1 MATVNLTIDGVQV
14 AVEEGSTILAAAEK
28 AGIEIPNLCFMKEMK
43 PYGACGVCV
52 VEVEKCPKLLR
63 ACATKVSEGMVV
75 NTKGERALKARKL
88 ALELLM
94 GDHDGDCQGPCKLN
108 CPAHTD
114 CQKYVKEIAEGRFA
128 DAVATVKETFPLPAA
143 IGRVCPHPCEKAC
156 RRRLV
161 EAPISIAQLKYFAA
175 DQVRKDGTARPI
187 KVASPT
193 GKKVGIIGGGPAGLT
208 AAFKL
213 AQWGHDVTVYDQ
225 MPEMGGMLRYGI
237 PEYRLPKAILK
248 AETDAIAELGVTFV
262 NDFKIGRNAEFEKLR
277 TWFDAVIVANGAW
290 KSTAMRVKGEDLKG
304 VWGGID
310 FLRAVVTGQK
320 PEIGERV
327 AIIGGGTTAMD
338 ACRTAVRVGAKE
350 VYVVYR
356 RTRKEMPAEDIE
368 ITEAEEE
375 GVKFK
380 FLCAPDE
387 ILGKDGRVTGMR
399 LQVMELG
406 EPDERGRRKPV
417 PVPGQFEEIALD
429 SVIAAIG
436 QRNDPEGFEA
446 LPQTPKG
453 TLAVDE
459 KTYKFSTLNPQS
471 ASAKATADK
480 PLTLNPQPSTLEGV
494 FACGDTV
501 NKGAGIAIGAIAQ
514 ANEAALAV
522 DAYLR
527 GREYRPVQPILSERE
542 VTEKDFADRERIA
555 RAVMPQRP
563 AEERR
568 HDFREVN
575 LGLSPEAAMAEA
587 KRCLECGCHDYF
599 DCRLIRYANLL
610 RTDTKRLRGDFHPG
624 FVERKLVSIERNQR
638 KCITC
643 NLCVRTC
650 EEKAK
655 KGLLGLVGRGF
666 KTVIKPEFDN
676 PEAIAGC
683 RDCHLCVDACPTGA
697 LRFLG

>member
-1 MATVNLTIDGVQV
+1 MDTELITLEIDGQSVSV
-14 AVEEGSTILAAAEK
+14 PAGTTIFEAAK
-28 AGIEIPNLCFMKEMK
+28 LAGIEIPNLCYLKELG

-52 VEVEKCPKLLR
+52 VEVKDCPKMLR
-63 ACATKVSEGMVV
+63 ACSAKVAPGMVV
-75 NTKGERALKARKL
+75 YTKSEKALATRKL

-94 GDHDGDCQGPCKLN
+94 GDHDGDCLGPCKLN

-128 DAVATVKETFPLPAA
+128 DAVATIKETFPLPAA

-175 DQVRKDGTARPI
+175 DQVRKDGNEHPI
-187 KVASPT
+187 KVAAPT

-213 AQWGHDVTVYDQ
+213 VQQGHSVTVYDQ

-248 AETDAIAELGVTFV
+248 AETDAISALGVKFV
-262 NDFKIGRNAEFEKLR
+262 NNFKIGRDADFEKFR
-277 TWFDAVIVANGAW
+277 ADFDAVIVANGAW
-290 KSTAMRVKGEDLKG
+290 KSTAMRVKGEELKG

-327 AIIGGGTTAMD
+327 AIVGGGNTAMD

-350 VYVVYR
+350 VFVVYR
-356 RTRKEMPAEDIE
+356 RTRKEMPAEDVE

-380 FLCAPDE
+380 FLYAPDE
-387 ILGKDGRVTGMR
+387 ILGKDGKVCGMR

-417 PVPGQFEEIALD
+417 PVAGKFEEIELD

-436 QRNDPEGFEA
+436 QRNDPVGFEA
-446 LPQTPKG
+446 LPQTQKG
-453 TLAVDE
+453 TIAADE
-459 KTYKFSTLNPQS
+459 GNF
-471 ASAKATADK
+471 ATSL
-480 PLTLNPQPSTLEGV
+480 PGV

-522 DAYLR
+522 DAFLR
-527 GREYRPVQPILSERE
+527 GGEYRPVQPVISERNL
-542 VTEKDFADRERIA
+542 TEKDFEDRQRIA

-568 HDFREVN
+568 NDFKEVN
-575 LGLSPEAAMAEA
+575 LGLSVEAAQAEA
-587 KRCLECGCHDYF
+587 KRCLECGCHDYK
-599 DCRLIRYANLL
+599 DCKLIRYANLVKA
-610 RTDTKRLRGDFHPG
+610 DTQRLRGDFHPG
-624 FVERKLVSIERNQR
+624 FVEQKLVTIERNQR
-638 KCITC
+638 KCILC
-643 NLCVRTC
+643 NLCVRVC
-650 EEKAK
+650 AEQAK

-666 KTVIKPEFDN
+666 KAVIKPEFRD
-676 PEAIAGC
+676 PAATAVCKDC
-683 RDCHLCVDACPTGA
+683 RLCAENCPTGA
-697 LRFLG
+697 LKIING

>member
-1 MATVNLTIDGVQV
+1 MGTVNLTIDGVRV
-14 AVEEGSTILAAAEK
+14 SVEEGTTVLAAAAK
-28 AGIEIPNLCFMKEMK
+28 AGIEIPNLCFMKEMG

-63 ACATKVSEGMVV
+63 ACATKAAEGMVV
-75 NTKGERALKARKL
+75 HTDGERARKARAL

-143 IGRVCPHPCEKAC
+143 IGRVCPHPCERKC

-161 EAPISIAQLKYFAA
+161 EAPISIAQLKSFAA
-175 DQVRKDGTARPI
+175 DQVRMNGGERPI
-187 KVASPT
+187 AIAPST
-193 GKKVGIIGGGPAGLT
+193 GRKVGIVGGGPAGLS
-208 AAFKL
+208 AAFRL
-213 AQWGHDVTVYDQ
+213 ARLGHDVTVFDQ

-237 PEYRLPKAILK
+237 PEYRLPKAVLK
-248 AETDAIAELGVTFV
+248 AETDAIAALGVKFV
-262 NDFKIGRNAEFEKLR
+262 NGFKVGRDGTVEGLR
-277 TWFDAVIVANGAW
+277 GKFDALLVANGAW
-290 KSTAMRVKGEDLKG
+290 RSTSMRVKGEELSG

-310 FLRAVVTGQK
+310 FLRAVVTGAA
-320 PEIGERV
+320 PDIGERV
-327 AIIGGGTTAMD
+327 AVVGGGNTAMD

-350 VYVVYR
+350 VFVVYR
-356 RTRKEMPAEDIE
+356 RTRREMPAEDVE
-368 ITEAEEE
+368 IAEAEEE

-387 ILGKDGRVTGMR
+387 ILGRDGRVCGMR
-399 LQVMELG
+399 LQAMELG
-406 EPDERGRRKPV
+406 EPDERGRRRPV
-417 PVPGQFEEIALD
+417 PVAGKFEEIELD

-436 QRNDPEGFEA
+436 QRNDPEGFES

-453 TLAVDE
+453 TIAADE
-459 KTYKFSTLNPQS
+459 
-471 ASAKATADK
+471 ATFATSI
-480 PLTLNPQPSTLEGV
+480 PGV
-494 FACGDTV
+494 FACGDAV

-522 DAYLR
+522 HAYLN
-527 GREYRPVQPILSERE
+527 GREYRPAQPILSERD
-542 VTEKDFADRERIA
+542 VTERDFADRERVA
-555 RAVMPQRP
+555 RVAMPQRP

-568 HDFREVN
+568 RDFGEVN

-587 KRCLECGCHDYF
+587 RRCLECGCHDF
-599 DCRLIRYANLL
+599 ADCRLIRYANLL
-610 RTDTKRLRGDFHPG
+610 KTDVRRLRGDFHPG
-624 FVERKLVSIERNQR
+624 FVERDLVCIERNQR

-643 NLCVRTC
+643 NLCVRAC
-650 EEKAK
+650 ENMAH

-666 KTVIKPEFDN
+666 KTVVRPEFRTPD
-676 PEAIAGC
+676 AISGC
-683 RDCHLCVDACPTGA
+683 RDCHMCVDACPTGA
-697 LRFLG
+697 LRLLPQAARA

>member
-1 MATVNLTIDGVQV
+1 MVKLTIDGVQV
-14 AVEEGSTILAAAEK
+14 EAEEGSTILAAAEK
-28 AGIEIPNLCFMKEMK
+28 AGIEIPNLCFMKELK
-43 PYGACGVCV
+43 PYGACGLCV

-75 NTKGERALKARKL
+75 TTNGERAMKARRL
-88 ALELLM
+88 AMELLM

-128 DAVATVKETFPLPAA
+128 DATATVMETFPIPAS

-161 EAPISIAQLKYFAA
+161 EEPISIAQLKYFAA
-175 DQVRKDGTARPI
+175 DQARKDGTLRAPS
-187 KVASPT
+187 VAKPT
-193 GKKVGIIGGGPAGLT
+193 GKKVGIVGGGPAGLT

-237 PEYRLPKAILK
+237 PEYRLPKAVLK
-248 AETDAIAELGVTFV
+248 AETDAIAALGVTFV
-262 NDFKIGRNAEFEKLR
+262 NNFKIGRDATLDKMR
-277 TWFDAVIVANGAW
+277 GWFDAMIVANGAW
-290 KSTAMRVKGEDLKG
+290 KSSAMRVKGEDLEG

-310 FLRAVVTGQK
+310 FLRAVVTGEK
-320 PEIGERV
+320 PDIGERV
-327 AIIGGGTTAMD
+327 AIVGGGNTAMD

-380 FLCAPDE
+380 FLYAPDE
-387 ILGKDGRVTGMR
+387 ILGRDGKVCGMR

-417 PVPGQFEEIALD
+417 PVAGKFEEIELD

-446 LPQTPKG
+446 LPQTSKG
-453 TLAVDE
+453 TIAADE
-459 KTYKFSTLNPQS
+459 STFQLW
-471 ASAKATADK
+471 ASDS
-480 PLTLNPQPSTLEGV
+480 QPSALKGV

-527 GREYRPVQPILSERE
+527 GREYRPVQPIVSERE
-542 VTEKDFADRERIA
+542 VTEKDFADRPRIA
-555 RAVMPQRP
+555 RAAMPQRP

-568 HDFREVN
+568 RDFGEVN
-575 LGLSPEAAMAEA
+575 LGFSPEAAMAEA

-599 DCRLIRYANLL
+599 DCKLIRYANQL
-610 RTDTKRLRGDFHPG
+610 RTDTKRLRGAFHPG
-624 FVERKLVSIERNQR
+624 YVEKDLVSIERNQR

-643 NLCVRTC
+643 NQCVRVC
-650 EEKAK
+650 EGIAK

-666 KTVIKPEFDN
+666 TTVIKPEFRD
-676 PEAIAGC
+676 PAATAGC
-683 RDCHLCVDACPTGA
+683 AECHLCVDNCPTGA
-697 LRFLG
+697 LRLLGAAAGG

>member
-1 MATVNLTIDGVQV
+1 MDNKSVNLTIDGVAVQV
-14 AVEEGSTILAAAEK
+14 PPGTTILAAAEA
-28 AGIEIPNLCFMKEMK
+28 AGIDIPNLCFMKELG

-52 VEVEKCPKLLR
+52 VEVKNCPKMLR
-63 ACATKVSEGMVV
+63 ACSAKVSEGMEVF
-75 NTKGERALKARKL
+75 TKSEKALSVRKL
-88 ALELLM
+88 ALDLLM

-114 CQKYVKEIAEGRFA
+114 CQKYVKEVAEGRYA
-128 DAVATVKETFPLPAA
+128 DAVATVMETFPIPAS

-161 EAPISIAQLKYFAA
+161 ESPISIAQLKYFAA
-175 DQVRKDGTARPI
+175 DQVRAAGNAHPI
-187 KVASPT
+187 KVAAPT

-213 AQWGHDVTVYDQ
+213 VQRGHDVTVYDQ

-237 PEYRLPKAILK
+237 PAYRLPKDILK
-248 AETDAIAELGVTFV
+248 AETDAIAALGVTFV
-262 NDFKIGRNAEFEKLR
+262 NDFKIGREAPFEKFR
-277 TWFDAVIVANGAW
+277 SWFDAVIVANGAW
-290 KSTAMRVKGEDLKG
+290 KSSPMRVKGEELAG

-310 FLRAVVTGQK
+310 FLRAVATGGH
-320 PEIGERV
+320 PEIGDRV
-327 AIIGGGTTAMD
+327 AIVGGGNTAMD
-338 ACRTAVRVGAKE
+338 ACRTAVRLGAKE
-350 VYVVYR
+350 VFVVYR

-375 GVKFK
+375 GVQFK
-380 FLCAPDE
+380 FLYAPDE
-387 ILGKDGRVTGMR
+387 ILGADGRVTGMR

-417 PVPGQFEEIALD
+417 PVPGKFEELALD

-436 QRNDPEGFEA
+436 QRNDPEGFA
-446 LPQTPKG
+446 DLPQTPKG
-453 TLAVDE
+453 TIAADE
-459 KTYKFSTLNPQS
+459 ATF
-471 ASAKATADK
+471 ATA
-480 PLTLNPQPSTLEGV
+480 LTGV

-501 NKGAGIAIGAIAQ
+501 NKGAGIAIGAIGQ

-527 GREYRPVQPILSERE
+527 GVEYRPVHPIVSERN
-542 VTEKDFADRERIA
+542 VTEKDYADRERVA

-563 AEERR
+563 AAERR
-568 HDFREVN
+568 QDFKEVN
-575 LGLSPEAAMAEA
+575 LGLSEEAARAEA
-587 KRCLECGCHDYF
+587 RRCLECGCHDYF
-599 DCRLIRYANLL
+599 DCKLIRYANACQADCA
-610 RTDTKRLRGDFHPG
+610 RFRGAFHEGFTEQRL
-624 FVERKLVSIERNQR
+624 VAIERNQR
-638 KCITC
+638 KCILC

-650 EEKAK
+650 EEQAK

-676 PEAIAGC
+676 PEAISGC
-683 RDCHLCVDACPTGA
+683 KDCHLCVDACPTGA
-697 LRFLG
+697 LRLVNANGQHGPALV

>member
-1 MATVNLTIDGVQV
+1 MDTELITLEIDGQSVSV
-14 AVEEGSTILAAAEK
+14 PAGTTIFEAAK
-28 AGIEIPNLCFMKEMK
+28 LAGIEIPNLCYLKELG

-52 VEVEKCPKLLR
+52 VEVKDCPKMLR
-63 ACATKVSEGMVV
+63 ACSAKVAPGMVV
-75 NTKGERALKARKL
+75 YTKSEKALATRKL

-94 GDHDGDCQGPCKLN
+94 GDHDGDCLGPCKLN

-128 DAVATVKETFPLPAA
+128 DAVATIKETFPLPAA

-175 DQVRKDGTARPI
+175 DQVRKDGNEHPI

-213 AQWGHDVTVYDQ
+213 VQQGHSVTVYDQ

-248 AETDAIAELGVTFV
+248 AETDAISALGVKFV
-262 NDFKIGRNAEFEKLR
+262 NNFKIGRDADFEKFR
-277 TWFDAVIVANGAW
+277 ADFDAVIVANGAW
-290 KSTAMRVKGEDLKG
+290 KSTAMRVKGEELKG

-327 AIIGGGTTAMD
+327 AIVGGGNTAMD

-350 VYVVYR
+350 VFVVYR
-356 RTRKEMPAEDIE
+356 RTRKEMPAEDVE

-380 FLCAPDE
+380 FLYAPDE
-387 ILGKDGRVTGMR
+387 ILGKDGKVCGMR

-417 PVPGQFEEIALD
+417 PVAGKFEEIELD

-436 QRNDPEGFEA
+436 QRNDPVGFEA
-446 LPQTPKG
+446 LPQTQKG
-453 TLAVDE
+453 TIAADE
-459 KTYKFSTLNPQS
+459 GNFATTLP
-471 ASAKATADK
+471 
-480 PLTLNPQPSTLEGV
+480 GV

-522 DAYLR
+522 DAFLR
-527 GREYRPVQPILSERE
+527 GGEYRPVQPVISERNL
-542 VTEKDFADRERIA
+542 TEKDFEDRPRIA

-568 HDFREVN
+568 NDFKEVN
-575 LGLSPEAAMAEA
+575 LGLSVEAAQAEA
-587 KRCLECGCHDYF
+587 KRCLECGCHDYK
-599 DCRLIRYANLL
+599 DCKLIRYANLVKA
-610 RTDTKRLRGDFHPG
+610 DTQRLRGDFHPG
-624 FVERKLVSIERNQR
+624 FVEQKLVTIERNQR
-638 KCITC
+638 KCILC
-643 NLCVRTC
+643 NLCVRVC
-650 EEKAK
+650 AEQAK
-655 KGLLGLVGRGF
+655 QGLLGLVGRGF
-666 KTVIKPEFDN
+666 KTVIKPEFKN
-676 PEAIAGC
+676 PAATAVCKDC
-683 RDCHLCVDACPTGA
+683 RLCAENCPTGA
-697 LRFLG
+697 LKII

>member
-1 MATVNLTIDGVQV
+1 MVNLTIDGVQV
-14 AVEEGSTILAAAEK
+14 AAQDGSTILAAAQA
-28 AGIEIPNLCFMKEMK
+28 AGIEIPNLCFMKELK

-63 ACATKVSEGMVV
+63 ACATRVAEGMVV
-75 NTKGERALKARKL
+75 NTKGERAMKARKL

-128 DAVATVKETFPLPAA
+128 DATATVMETFPIPAS

-156 RRRLV
+156 RRGLV
-161 EAPISIAQLKYFAA
+161 EEPISIAQLKYFAA
-175 DQVRKDGTARPI
+175 DQARKDGTLRAP
-187 KVASPT
+187 KVAAPT
-193 GKKVGIIGGGPAGLT
+193 GKKVGIVGGGPAGLT

-237 PEYRLPKAILK
+237 PEYRLPKAVLK
-248 AETDAIAELGVTFV
+248 AETDAIAALGVTFV
-262 NDFKIGRNAEFEKLR
+262 NDFKIGRDAEFEKLR
-277 TWFDAVIVANGAW
+277 GWFDAVIVANGAW
-290 KSTAMRVKGEDLKG
+290 KSTPMRVKGEELQG

-310 FLRAVVTGQK
+310 FLRAVATGQK

-327 AIIGGGTTAMD
+327 AIVGGGNTAMD

-350 VYVVYR
+350 VFVVYR
-356 RTRKEMPAEDIE
+356 RTRKEMPAEDVE
-368 ITEAEEE
+368 ISEAEEE

-380 FLCAPDE
+380 FLYAPDE
-387 ILGKDGRVTGMR
+387 ILGKDGKVCGMR

-417 PVPGQFEEIALD
+417 PVPGKFEEIALD

-446 LPQTPKG
+446 LPKTEKG
-453 TLAVDE
+453 TIAADE
-459 KTYKFSTLNPQS
+459 ATFKLS
-471 ASAKATADK
+471 A
-480 PLTLNPQPSTLEGV
+480 LQGV

-527 GREYRPVQPILSERE
+527 GGEYKPVKPIVSERE
-542 VTEKDFADRERIA
+542 VTAKDFEDRPRVA
-555 RAVMPQRP
+555 RAKMPQRP
-563 AEERR
+563 AAERR
-568 HDFREVN
+568 GDFGEVN
-575 LGLSPEAAMAEA
+575 LGFSKETAMAEA

-599 DCRLIRYANLL
+599 DCKLIRYANLL
-610 RTDTKRLRGDFHPG
+610 RTDTKRLKGAYHPG
-624 FVERKLVSIERNQR
+624 FVETRLVSIERNQR

-643 NLCVRTC
+643 GQCVRVC
-650 EEKAK
+650 EDIAK
-655 KGLLGLVGRGF
+655 KGILGLVGRGF
-666 KTVIKPEFDN
+666 TTVIKPEF
-676 PEAIAGC
+676 
-683 RDCHLCVDACPTGA
+683 RDSAATACCASCHLCVDNCPTGS
-697 LRFLG
+697 LRLIAPQRPPRPS

>member
-1 MATVNLTIDGVQV
+1 MVMGTVNLTIDGVQV
-14 AVEEGSTILAAAEK
+14 SVDAGTTILAAAEK

-52 VEVEKCPKLLR
+52 VEVENCPKLLR

-75 NTKGERALKARKL
+75 HTCGERAMRARKL

-114 CQKYVKEIAEGRFA
+114 CQRYVKEIAEGRFA
-128 DAVATVKETFPLPAA
+128 DAVATIKETFPLPAA

-156 RRRLV
+156 RRRFV
-161 EAPISIAQLKYFAA
+161 ESPISIAQLKAFAA
-175 DQVRKDGTARPI
+175 DQVRKTGGEHPVKISA
-187 KVASPT
+187 PT

-213 AQWGHDVTVYDQ
+213 VQQGHDVTVCDQ

-248 AETDAIAELGVTFV
+248 AETDAIAALGVKFV
-262 NDFKIGRNAEFEKLR
+262 NNFKIGRNAKFDEFRAK
-277 TWFDAVIVANGAW
+277 FDAVIVANGAW
-290 KSTAMRVKGEDLKG
+290 KSTSMRVKGEELGG

-310 FLRAVVTGQK
+310 FLRAVVTGEK
-320 PEIGERV
+320 PDIGERV
-327 AIIGGGTTAMD
+327 AIVGGGNTAMD

-350 VYVVYR
+350 VFVVYR

-387 ILGKDGRVTGMR
+387 ILGKDGKVCGMR

-406 EPDERGRRKPV
+406 EPDERGRRRPV
-417 PVPGQFEEIALD
+417 PVEGKFEEIALD

-436 QRNDPEGFEA
+436 QRNDPAGFED

-453 TLAVDE
+453 TLAADE
-459 KTYKFSTLNPQS
+459 GNF
-471 ASAKATADK
+471 ATSI
-480 PLTLNPQPSTLEGV
+480 PGV

-522 DAYLR
+522 GAYLR
-527 GREYRPVQPILSERE
+527 GGEYRPAHPVLSERD
-542 VTEKDFADRERIA
+542 VTERDFADRERIA

-568 HDFREVN
+568 HDFKEVN
-575 LGLSPEAAMAEA
+575 LGLSPEVAMAEA
-587 KRCLECGCHDYF
+587 RRCLECGCHDYS
-599 DCRLIRYANLL
+599 DCKLIRYANLL
-610 RTDTKRLRGDFHPG
+610 KTDVKRLRGDFHPG
-624 FVERKLVSIERNQR
+624 FVEKELVSIERNQR

-643 NLCVRTC
+643 NLCVRVC
-650 EEKAK
+650 EEKAH

-666 KTVIKPEFDN
+666 KTVIKPEFRTSD
-676 PEAIAGC
+676 AISGC
-683 RDCHLCVDACPTGA
+683 RDCHMCVDACPTGA
-697 LRFLG
+697 LRLLKA

>member
-1 MATVNLTIDGVQV
+1 MGTVNLTIDGVQV
-14 AVEEGSTILAAAEK
+14 SVEEGSTILAAAEK

-63 ACATKVSEGMVV
+63 ACATKVAEGMVV
-75 NTKGERALKARKL
+75 NTQGERALKARKL

-128 DAVATVKETFPLPAA
+128 DATATVMETFPIPAS

-156 RRRLV
+156 RRGLV

-175 DQVRKDGTARPI
+175 DQARADGTLRAP

-248 AETDAIAELGVTFV
+248 AETDAIAALGVTFV
-262 NDFKIGRNAEFEKLR
+262 NDFKIGRNAEFDKLR

-290 KSTAMRVKGEDLKG
+290 KSTAMRVKGEELKG

-310 FLRAVVTGQK
+310 FLRAVATGEK
-320 PEIGERV
+320 PEIGDRV
-327 AIIGGGTTAMD
+327 AIVGGGNTAMD

-380 FLCAPDE
+380 FLYAPDE
-387 ILGKDGRVTGMR
+387 ILGKDGKVCGMR

-417 PVPGQFEEIALD
+417 PVPGRFEEIALD

-436 QRNDPEGFEA
+436 QRNDPEGFA
-446 LPQTPKG
+446 SLPQTQKG
-453 TLAVDE
+453 TIAADE
-459 KTYKFSTLNPQS
+459 ATFATTLP
-471 ASAKATADK
+471 
-480 PLTLNPQPSTLEGV
+480 GV

-527 GREYRPVQPILSERE
+527 GRTYQPVQPIISERE
-542 VTEKDFADRERIA
+542 VSEKDFADRERIA
-555 RAVMPQRP
+555 RVKMPQRP

-568 HDFREVN
+568 HDFKEVN
-575 LGLSPEAAMAEA
+575 LGLSVEAARAEA

-599 DCRLIRYANLL
+599 DCKLIRYANLL
-610 RTDTKRLRGDFHPG
+610 RTDTKRLKGEFHPG
-624 FVERKLVSIERNQR
+624 FVERKLVCIERNQR

-650 EEKAK
+650 EERAK

-666 KTVIKPEFDN
+666 KTVIKPEFN
-676 PEAIAGC
+676 TPEAIAVC
-683 RDCHLCVDACPTGA
+683 KDCHLCVDACPTGA
-697 LRFLG
+697 LRFMDGI

>member
-1 MATVNLTIDGVQV
+1 MATVNLTIDDVQV
-14 AVEEGSTILAAAEK
+14 SAEK

-63 ACATKVSEGMVV
+63 ACATKVAEGMVV

-114 CQKYVKEIAEGRFA
+114 CQRYVKEIAEGRFA

-175 DQVRKDGTARPI
+175 DQVRKDGNEHPI
-187 KVASPT
+187 KVAAPT

-248 AETDAIAELGVTFV
+248 AETDAIAALGVTFV
-262 NDFKIGRNAEFEKLR
+262 NNFKIGREAMFDKLR
-277 TWFDAVIVANGAW
+277 GWFDAVIVANGAW

-310 FLRAVVTGQK
+310 FLRAVVTGQR

-327 AIIGGGTTAMD
+327 AIVGGGNTAMD

-350 VYVVYR
+350 VFVIYR

-387 ILGKDGRVTGMR
+387 ILGKDGKVCGMR

-417 PVPGQFEEIALD
+417 PVPGQFEEIQLD

-453 TLAVDE
+453 TIAADE
-459 KTYKFSTLNPQS
+459 STFQLSTLQ
-471 ASAKATADK
+471 
-480 PLTLNPQPSTLEGV
+480 GV

-542 VTEKDFADRERIA
+542 VTEKDFADRERLA

-568 HDFREVN
+568 HDFKEVN

-587 KRCLECGCHDYF
+587 KRCLECGCHDYY
-599 DCRLIRYANLL
+599 DCKLIRYANLL
-610 RTDTKRLRGDFHPG
+610 RTDTKRLRGAFHTG
-624 FVERKLVSIERNQR
+624 FVEKKLVCIERNQR

-650 EEKAK
+650 ETLAK

-666 KTVIKPEFDN
+666 KTVIKPEFDA
-676 PEAIAGC
+676 PEAIVGC
-683 RDCHLCVDACPTGA
+683 KDCHLCVDACPTGA

>member
-1 MATVNLTIDGVQV
+1 MKGMVMGTVNLTIDGVRV
-14 AVEEGSTILAAAEK
+14 SVEEGTTVLAAAAK
-28 AGIEIPNLCFMKEMK
+28 AGIEIPNLCFMKEMG

-63 ACATKVSEGMVV
+63 ACATKAAEGMVV
-75 NTKGERALKARKL
+75 HTDGERARKARAL

-143 IGRVCPHPCEKAC
+143 IGRVCPHPCERKC

-161 EAPISIAQLKYFAA
+161 EAPISIAQLKSFAA
-175 DQVRKDGTARPI
+175 DQVRMNGGERPI
-187 KVASPT
+187 AIAPST
-193 GKKVGIIGGGPAGLT
+193 GRKVGIVGGGPAGLS
-208 AAFKL
+208 AAFRL
-213 AQWGHDVTVYDQ
+213 ARLGHDVTVFDQ

-237 PEYRLPKAILK
+237 PEYRLPKAVLK
-248 AETDAIAELGVTFV
+248 AETDAIAALGVKFV
-262 NDFKIGRNAEFEKLR
+262 NGFKVGRDGTVEGLR
-277 TWFDAVIVANGAW
+277 GKFDALLVANGAW
-290 KSTAMRVKGEDLKG
+290 RSTSMRVKGEELSG

-310 FLRAVVTGQK
+310 FLRAVVTGAA
-320 PEIGERV
+320 PDIGERV
-327 AIIGGGTTAMD
+327 AVVGGGNTAMD

-350 VYVVYR
+350 VFVVYR
-356 RTRKEMPAEDIE
+356 RTRREMPAEDVE
-368 ITEAEEE
+368 IAEAEEE

-387 ILGKDGRVTGMR
+387 ILGRDGRVCGMR
-399 LQVMELG
+399 LQAMELG
-406 EPDERGRRKPV
+406 EPDERGRRRPV
-417 PVPGQFEEIALD
+417 PVAGKFEEIELD

-436 QRNDPEGFEA
+436 QRNDPEGFES

-453 TLAVDE
+453 TIAADE
-459 KTYKFSTLNPQS
+459 
-471 ASAKATADK
+471 ATFATSI
-480 PLTLNPQPSTLEGV
+480 PGV
-494 FACGDTV
+494 FACGDAV

-522 DAYLR
+522 HAYLN
-527 GREYRPVQPILSERE
+527 GREYRPAQPILSERD
-542 VTEKDFADRERIA
+542 VTERDFADRERVA
-555 RAVMPQRP
+555 RVAMPQRP

-568 HDFREVN
+568 RDFGEVN

-587 KRCLECGCHDYF
+587 RRCLECGCHDF
-599 DCRLIRYANLL
+599 ADCRLIRYANLL
-610 RTDTKRLRGDFHPG
+610 KTDVRRLRGDFHPG
-624 FVERKLVSIERNQR
+624 FVERDLVCIERNQR

-643 NLCVRTC
+643 NLCVRAC
-650 EEKAK
+650 ENMAH

-666 KTVIKPEFDN
+666 KTVVRPEFRTPD
-676 PEAIAGC
+676 AISGC
-683 RDCHLCVDACPTGA
+683 RDCHMCVDACPTGA
-697 LRFLG
+697 LRLLPQAARA

>member
-1 MATVNLTIDGVQV
+1 MVNLTIDGV
-14 AVEEGSTILAAAEK
+14 AVSAEEGSTILAAAEK
-28 AGIEIPNLCFMKEMK
+28 AGIEIPNLCFTKELR

-52 VEVEKCPKLLR
+52 VEAEKCPKLLR
-63 ACATKVSEGMVV
+63 ACATKVAEGMVV
-75 NTKGERALKARKL
+75 NTKGERAMRARRL

-114 CQKYVKEIAEGRFA
+114 CQKYVKEVAEGRFA
-128 DAVATVKETFPLPAA
+128 DAAATVMETFPLPAS

-175 DQVRKDGTARPI
+175 DQARKDGTLRAPA
-187 KVASPT
+187 VAKPT

-208 AAFKL
+208 AAYKL
-213 AQWGHDVTVYDQ
+213 ARLGHAVTVYDQ

-237 PEYRLPKAILK
+237 PAYRLPKDVLK
-248 AETDAIAELGVTFV
+248 AEADAIAALGVTFV
-262 NDFKIGRNAEFEKLR
+262 NDFKIGRDAKFEDFCG
-277 TWFDAVIVANGAW
+277 WFDAVLVANGAW
-290 KSTAMRVKGEDLKG
+290 KSSAMRVKGEDLGG

-310 FLRAVVTGQK
+310 FLRAVATGGR
-320 PEIGERV
+320 PDIGERV
-327 AIIGGGTTAMD
+327 AVVGGGNTAMD

-350 VYVVYR
+350 VYVIYR
-356 RTRKEMPAEDIE
+356 RTRREMPAEDVE
-368 ITEAEEE
+368 IAEAEEE

-380 FLCAPDE
+380 FLYAPDE
-387 ILGKDGRVTGMR
+387 ILGEGGKVRGMR
-399 LQVMELG
+399 LQAMELG

-417 PVPGQFEEIALD
+417 PVAGKFEEIALD

-446 LPQTPKG
+446 LPQTQKG
-453 TLAVDE
+453 TVAADE
-459 KTYKFSTLNPQS
+459 GNF
-471 ASAKATADK
+471 ATALPK
-480 PLTLNPQPSTLEGV
+480 V

-522 DAYLR
+522 DAFLR
-527 GREYRPVQPILSERE
+527 GGEYRPVDPVLSERE
-542 VTEKDFADRERIA
+542 VTERDFADRERIA
-555 RAVMPQRP
+555 RVAMPQRP
-563 AEERR
+563 AAERR
-568 HDFREVN
+568 GDFNEVN

-587 KRCLECGCHDYF
+587 KRCLECGCHDYH
-599 DCRLIRYANLL
+599 DCRLIRTANLL
-610 RTDTKRLRGDFHPG
+610 RTDTKRLRGAFHPG
-624 FVERKLVSIERNQR
+624 YVERDLVCIERNQR

-643 NLCVRTC
+643 NQCVRVC
-650 EEKAK
+650 EEIAK

-666 KTVIKPEFDN
+666 TTVIKPEF
-676 PEAIAGC
+676 
-683 RDCHLCVDACPTGA
+683 RDPAATACCAECHLCVDNCPTGA
-697 LRFLG
+697 LRLL

>member
-1 MATVNLTIDGVQV
+1 MCVMSNETVNLTIDGV
-14 AVEEGSTILAAAEK
+14 AVKAAPGTTVLEAAK
-28 AGIEIPNLCFMKEMK
+28 AAGIDIPNLCYLKELG

-52 VEVEKCPKLLR
+52 VEVENCPKMLR
-63 ACATKVSEGMVV
+63 ACSAKVAEGMVV
-75 NTKGERALKARKL
+75 HTRSEKALKVRKL
-88 ALELLM
+88 ALDLLM

-114 CQKYVKEIAEGRFA
+114 CQRYVKEIAEGRYA
-128 DAVATVKETFPLPAA
+128 DAVATVMETFPIPAS
-143 IGRVCPHPCEKAC
+143 IGRVCPHPCESHC

-161 EAPISIAQLKYFAA
+161 EEPISIAQLKYFAA
-175 DQVRKDGTARPI
+175 DKVRADGSAHPV
-187 KVASPT
+187 KKAPST
-193 GKKVGIIGGGPAGLT
+193 GKKVGIVGGGPAGLT

-237 PEYRLPKAILK
+237 PEYRLPKAVLK
-248 AETDAIAELGVTFV
+248 AETDAIAALGVTFV
-262 NDFKIGRNAEFEKLR
+262 NDFKIGRNATFDKLR

-290 KSTAMRVKGEDLKG
+290 SSSPMCVKGEDLEG

-310 FLRAVVTGQK
+310 FLRAVAIGQC
-320 PEIGERV
+320 PAIGTRV
-327 AIIGGGTTAMD
+327 AIVGGGNTAMD
-338 ACRTAVRVGAKE
+338 ACRTAVRLGAAE

-368 ITEAEEE
+368 IAEAEEE

-387 ILGKDGRVTGMR
+387 ILGADGRVTGMR
-399 LQVMELG
+399 LQAMELG
-406 EPDERGRRKPV
+406 EPDERGRRRPV
-417 PVPGQFEEIALD
+417 PVSGKFEEIALD

-436 QRNDPEGFEA
+436 QRNDPDGFGD

-453 TLAVDE
+453 TIAADE
-459 KTYKFSTLNPQS
+459 GNF
-471 ASAKATADK
+471 ATSL
-480 PLTLNPQPSTLEGV
+480 PGV

-527 GREYRPVQPILSERE
+527 GAEYRPVKPVLSERH
-542 VTEKDFADRERIA
+542 VTEKDYADRERIA
-555 RAVMPQRP
+555 RARMPQRP
-563 AEERR
+563 PEERR
-568 HDFREVN
+568 RDFGEVN
-575 LGLSPEAAMAEA
+575 LGLSDEAARAEA
-587 KRCLECGCHDYF
+587 RRCLECGCHDYF
-599 DCRLIRYANLL
+599 DCRLIRYANECHADCD
-610 RTDTKRLRGDFHPG
+610 RFRGEFHTG
-624 FVERKLVSIERNQR
+624 FVERRLVSIERNQR
-638 KCITC
+638 KCILC

-650 EEKAK
+650 EEQAK

-666 KTVIKPEFDN
+666 KTVVKPEFSM
-676 PEAIAGC
+676 PEAVAGC

-697 LRFLG
+697 LRLIGSAR

>member
-1 MATVNLTIDGVQV
+1 MATVNLTIDGIRVE
-14 AVEEGSTILAAAEK
+14 AEEGSTILAAAEK

-75 NTKGERALKARKL
+75 NTRGERALKARKL

-128 DAVATVKETFPLPAA
+128 DAVATIKETFPLPAA

-175 DQVRKDGTARPI
+175 DQVRNAGNEHPV
-187 KVASPT
+187 KVAKPT
-193 GKKVGIIGGGPAGLT
+193 GKKVGIVGGGPAGLT

-213 AQWGHDVTVYDQ
+213 AQWGHAVTVYDQ

-248 AETDAIAELGVTFV
+248 AETDAIAALGVTFV
-262 NDFKIGRNAEFEKLR
+262 NNFKIGRDAEFDKLR
-277 TWFDAVIVANGAW
+277 TWFDAVIVSNGAW
-290 KSTAMRVKGEDLKG
+290 KSTAMRVKGEELKG

-320 PEIGERV
+320 PDIGERV
-327 AIIGGGTTAMD
+327 AIVGGGNTAMD

-350 VYVVYR
+350 VFVVYR
-356 RTRKEMPAEDIE
+356 RTRREMPAEDVE
-368 ITEAEEE
+368 IAEAEEE

-387 ILGKDGRVTGMR
+387 ILGKDGRVAGMR

-417 PVPGQFEEIALD
+417 PVPGKFEDIPLD

-436 QRNDPEGFEA
+436 QRNDPEGFA
-446 LPQTPKG
+446 DLPQTQKG
-453 TLAVDE
+453 TIAADE
-459 KTYKFSTLNPQS
+459 GNFATTLP
-471 ASAKATADK
+471 
-480 PLTLNPQPSTLEGV
+480 GV
-494 FACGDTV
+494 FACGDAV

-527 GREYRPVQPILSERE
+527 GSEYRPVQPIVSERE
-542 VTEKDFADRERIA
+542 LTEKDFADRERIA
-555 RAVMPQRP
+555 RAVMPQRSP
-563 AEERR
+563 DERR
-568 HDFREVN
+568 RDFKEVN
-575 LGLSPEAAMAEA
+575 LGLSPETAMAEA
-587 KRCLECGCHDYF
+587 KRCLECGCHDYS
-599 DCRLIRYANLL
+599 DCKLIRYANLL
-610 RTDTKRLRGDFHPG
+610 RTDTKRLKGAYHPG
-624 FVERKLVSIERNQR
+624 FIERKLVSIERNQR

-643 NLCVRTC
+643 GLCVRVC

-666 KTVIKPEFDN
+666 NTVIKPEFDT
-676 PEAIAGC
+676 PEAISGC
-683 RDCHLCVDACPTGA
+683 KDCHLCVDACPTGA

>member
-1 MATVNLTIDGVQV
+1 MATVNLTIDGIRVE
-14 AVEEGSTILAAAEK
+14 AEEGSTILAAAEK

-75 NTKGERALKARKL
+75 NTRGERALKARKL

-128 DAVATVKETFPLPAA
+128 DAVATIKETFPLPAA

-175 DQVRKDGTARPI
+175 YQVRNAGNEHPV
-187 KVASPT
+187 KVAKPT
-193 GKKVGIIGGGPAGLT
+193 GKKVGIVGGGPAGLT

-213 AQWGHDVTVYDQ
+213 AQWGHAVTVYDQ

-248 AETDAIAELGVTFV
+248 AETDAIAALGVTFV
-262 NDFKIGRNAEFEKLR
+262 NNFKIGRDAEFDKLR
-277 TWFDAVIVANGAW
+277 TWFDAVIVSNGAW
-290 KSTAMRVKGEDLKG
+290 KSTAMRVKGEELKG

-320 PEIGERV
+320 PDIGERV
-327 AIIGGGTTAMD
+327 AIVGGGNTAMD

-350 VYVVYR
+350 VFVVYR
-356 RTRKEMPAEDIE
+356 RTRREMPAEDVE
-368 ITEAEEE
+368 IAEAEEE

-387 ILGKDGRVTGMR
+387 ILGKDGRVAGMR

-417 PVPGQFEEIALD
+417 PVPGKFEDIPLD

-436 QRNDPEGFEA
+436 QRNDPEGFA
-446 LPQTPKG
+446 DLPQTQKG
-453 TLAVDE
+453 TIAADE
-459 KTYKFSTLNPQS
+459 GNFATTLP
-471 ASAKATADK
+471 
-480 PLTLNPQPSTLEGV
+480 GV
-494 FACGDTV
+494 FACGDAV

-527 GREYRPVQPILSERE
+527 GSEYRPVQPIVSERE
-542 VTEKDFADRERIA
+542 LTEKDFADRERIA
-555 RAVMPQRP
+555 RAVMPQRSP
-563 AEERR
+563 DERR
-568 HDFREVN
+568 RDFKEVN
-575 LGLSPEAAMAEA
+575 LGLSPETAMAEA
-587 KRCLECGCHDYF
+587 KRCLECGCHDYS
-599 DCRLIRYANLL
+599 DCKLIRYANLL
-610 RTDTKRLRGDFHPG
+610 RTDTKRLKGAYHPG
-624 FVERKLVSIERNQR
+624 FIERKLVSIERNQR

-643 NLCVRTC
+643 GLCVRVC

-666 KTVIKPEFDN
+666 NTVIKPEFDT
-676 PEAIAGC
+676 PEAISGC
-683 RDCHLCVDACPTGA
+683 KDCHLCVDACPTGA

>member
-1 MATVNLTIDGVQV
+1 MDTELITLEIDGQSVSV
-14 AVEEGSTILAAAEK
+14 PAGTTILEAAKA
-28 AGIEIPNLCFMKEMK
+28 AGIEIPNMCYMKELG

-52 VEVEKCPKLLR
+52 VEVKDCPKMLR
-63 ACATKVSEGMVV
+63 ACSAKVTPGMVV
-75 NTKGERALKARKL
+75 YTKSEKALATRKL

-94 GDHDGDCQGPCKLN
+94 GDHDGDCLGPCKLN

-128 DAVATVKETFPLPAA
+128 DAVATIKETFPLPAA

-156 RRRLV
+156 RRHLV

-175 DQVRKDGTARPI
+175 DQVRKDGNEHPI
-187 KVASPT
+187 KVAAST

-213 AQWGHDVTVYDQ
+213 VQQGHSVTVYDQ

-248 AETDAIAELGVTFV
+248 AETDAIAALGVKFV
-262 NDFKIGRNAEFEKLR
+262 NNFKIGRDADFEKFR
-277 TWFDAVIVANGAW
+277 AGFDALIVANGAW
-290 KSTAMRVKGEDLKG
+290 KSTAMRVKGEELKG

-327 AIIGGGTTAMD
+327 AIVGGGNTAMD

-350 VYVVYR
+350 VFVVYR

-380 FLCAPDE
+380 FLYAPDE
-387 ILGKDGRVTGMR
+387 ILGKDGKVCGMR

-417 PVPGQFEEIALD
+417 PVAGKFEEIELD

-436 QRNDPEGFEA
+436 QRNDPVGFEA
-446 LPQTPKG
+446 LPQTQKG
-453 TLAVDE
+453 TIAADE
-459 KTYKFSTLNPQS
+459 GNFATTLP
-471 ASAKATADK
+471 
-480 PLTLNPQPSTLEGV
+480 GV

-522 DAYLR
+522 DAFLR
-527 GREYRPVQPILSERE
+527 GGEYRPVQPVISERNL
-542 VTEKDFADRERIA
+542 TEKDFEDRPRIA

-568 HDFREVN
+568 NDFKEVN
-575 LGLSPEAAMAEA
+575 LGLSVEAAQAEA
-587 KRCLECGCHDYF
+587 KRCLECGCHDYK
-599 DCRLIRYANLL
+599 DCKLIRYANLVKA
-610 RTDTKRLRGDFHPG
+610 DTQRLRGDFHPG
-624 FVERKLVSIERNQR
+624 FVEQKLVTIERNQR
-638 KCITC
+638 KCILC
-643 NLCVRTC
+643 NLCVRVC
-650 EEKAK
+650 AEQAK
-655 KGLLGLVGRGF
+655 QGLLGLVGRGF
-666 KTVIKPEFDN
+666 KTVIKPEFKD
-676 PEAIAGC
+676 PAATAVCKDC
-683 RDCHLCVDACPTGA
+683 RLCAENCPTGA
-697 LRFLG
+697 LKII

>member
-1 MATVNLTIDGVQV
+1 MESEIVNLVIDGK
-14 AVEEGSTILAAAEK
+14 AVSVPAGSTILAAAEK
-28 AGIEIPNLCFMKEMK
+28 AGIEIPNLCFMKELK

-63 ACATKVSEGMVV
+63 ACATRVSEGMVV
-75 NTKGERALKARKL
+75 NTQGERALRARRL

-128 DAVATVKETFPLPAA
+128 DAVSTVMETFPIPAS

-175 DQVRKDGTARPI
+175 DRVRADGNAH
-187 KVASPT
+187 KVNVAAST

-237 PEYRLPKAILK
+237 PAYRLPKDVLK
-248 AETDAIAELGVTFV
+248 AEVDAIAALGVTFV
-262 NDFKIGRNAEFEKLR
+262 NNFKIGRDAEFSKLR
-277 TWFDAVIVANGAW
+277 GWFDAVIVANGAW
-290 KSTAMRVKGEDLKG
+290 KSSGMRVKGEDMDG

-310 FLRAVVTGQK
+310 FLRAVAVGER
-320 PEIGERV
+320 PDIGERV
-327 AIIGGGTTAMD
+327 AVVGGGNTAMD

-356 RTRKEMPAEDIE
+356 RTRAEMPAEDIE
-368 ITEAEEE
+368 IAEAEEE

-380 FLCAPDE
+380 FLFAPDE
-387 ILGKDGRVTGMR
+387 ILGTNGKVIGMR
-399 LQVMELG
+399 LQVMKLG
-406 EPDERGRRKPV
+406 EPDERGRRRPV
-417 PVPGQFEEIALD
+417 PVPGKFEEIALD

-436 QRNDPEGFEA
+436 QRNDPEGFDD
-446 LPQTPKG
+446 LPKTEKG
-453 TLAVDE
+453 TIAADE
-459 KTYKFSTLNPQS
+459 GNFATSLN
-471 ASAKATADK
+471 
-480 PLTLNPQPSTLEGV
+480 GV

-522 DAYLR
+522 DAFLR
-527 GREYRPVQPILSERE
+527 GGEYRPVKPIVSERD
-542 VTEKDFADRERIA
+542 VTERDFADRPKIA
-555 RAVMPQRP
+555 RAAMPQRP
-563 AEERR
+563 AAERIR
-568 HDFREVN
+568 DFDEVN
-575 LGLSPEAAMAEA
+575 LGLSAEAAMAEA
-587 KRCLECGCHDYF
+587 KRCLECGCHDYQ
-599 DCRLIRYANLL
+599 DCKLVRYANLL
-610 RTDTKRLRGDFHPG
+610 KTDTKRLRGAFHTG
-624 FVERKLVSIERNQR
+624 FVETELVSIERNQR

-643 NLCVRTC
+643 NQCVRVC
-650 EEKAK
+650 EGIAK
-655 KGLLGLVGRGF
+655 KGILGLVGRGF
-666 KTVIKPEFDN
+666 ATVVKPEFRDSV
-676 PEAIAGC
+676 AIAGC
-683 RDCHLCVDACPTGA
+683 ADCHLCVDNCPTGA
-697 LRFLG
+697 LRLLAKKA